1 MAQNLRAD
9 EEESP
14 PEVTAIV
21 NQTVVFPDSAVLEG
35 ETVRL
40 QASSAMY
47 QAALQ
52 EVQSRNLQARADTV
66 PPFGWTTMDESVLG
80 DQVQSTTFMQDM
92 GSDGTDYFGIMGF
105 VVRGT
110 DDKGLP
116 MRKEMFEVVKM
127 PMAGV
132 ADPSDIKT
140 VALFMDDA
148 KVAEGI
154 QPLGILSRFIGC
166 VRNKCA
172 SSCLGSL
179 TTCVGVFPVYVKCVV
194 VKCGGCAVKCGAC
207 AACNCGF
214 WCKWATGCCKG

>member
-1 MAQNLRAD
+1 MAQNVRVD

-21 NQTVVFPDSAVLEG
+21 SATVLFPDATQLQE

-52 EVQSRNLQARADTV
+52 EVQSRNLQARADV
-66 PPFGWTTMDESVLG
+66 EQPFGFTTMDTSVLG
-80 DQVQSTTFMQDM
+80 DQVQSTTIIVDA
-92 GSDGTDYFGIMGF
+92 GSDGDLQYGIMGF
-105 VVRGT
+105 VVKGT
-110 DDKGLP
+110 TDQGLP
-116 MRKEMFEVVKM
+116 IRQEVFEVVTM
-127 PMAGV
+127 PVAGV

-140 VALFMDDA
+140 IALFMDGA

-154 QPLGILSRFIGC
+154 QPFGILSRFIGC

-172 SSCLGSL
+172 SSCLSSL
-179 TTCVGVFPVYVKCVV
+179 TTCLGAFPVYLKCVI